1 MKNKKK
7 SVKHPLLLAMAIY
20 ALIFLLI
27 AGAGLAF
34 FWNFIEAYENSR
46 PGNALDAYISQLTG
60 TYISA
65 SCEDL
70 IAQVDPAAQTADE
83 CRQVIE
89 EALSGG
95 VTYARKSADC
105 TDDKLVY
112 VLRSGSNVIGGITLT
127 PQETDAFGFSRWE
140 VTQEHFDLSFLLKSE
155 VSVTVPEDFA
165 VIVNGKT
172 LDSQNQTE
180 TDLHY
185 SALEAF
191 YGEYEVPTLVTY
203 TAGPFLGEVSME
215 IHNAQGETVT
225 VDEDT
230 DYNAF
235 LDNCGQDEARLTEF
249 VNTFLTHYVAF
260 TSSANKSSNANFN
273 KLLQYVVTGSD
284 LHERMNM
291 ALDGL
296 AWAQS
301 RGDKLVSITNNH
313 FISIGGGK
321 YICDVTYE
329 VDTTGREGVVRTT
342 NNARF
347 VVVDNSGSLK
357 VEMLKSY

>member
-1 MKNKKK
+1 MKNKTK
-7 SVKHPLLLAMAIY
+7 SVKHPLLLGMAIY

-34 FWNFIEAYENSR
+34 FWNYIEAYENSR

-60 TYISA
+60 TYISE

-70 IAQVDPAAQTADE
+70 IAQVDPAVQTEEE
-83 CRQVIE
+83 CRQAMEMIV
-89 EALSGG
+89 SGG
-95 VTYARKSADC
+95 VTYARKSAEC

-112 VLRSGSNVIGGITLT
+112 VLRSGSKVVGGITLT

-140 VTQEHFDLSFLLKSE
+140 VTQEYFDLSFLLNQA

-172 LDSQNQTE
+172 LDSRNLTE

-185 SALEAF
+185 SDLEAF
-191 YGEYEVPTLVTY
+191 YGEYDLPTLVTY
-203 TAGPFLGEVSME
+203 TAGPSLGEVSLE

-225 VDEDT
+225 VDEET

-235 LDNCGQDEARLTEF
+235 LDNCSQDEARLTEF
-249 VNTFLTHYVAF
+249 ADTFLTHYIAF
-260 TSSANKSSNANFN
+260 TGSANKSSNTNYN

-284 LHERMNM
+284 LHKRMEM
-291 ALDGL
+291 ALEGL
-296 AWAQS
+296 EWAQS
-301 RGDKLVSITNNH
+301 RGDKLVSVTHNH
-313 FISIGGGK
+313 CISIGNGK

-329 VDTTGREGVVRTT
+329 VDTTGRVGVVRTT
-342 NNARF
+342 SNARF
-347 VVVDNSGSLK
+347 VVVDQGGTLK